1 MQRDGKGENMRAEV
15 ESMHRFMDMFCAA
28 AAADYSAGNGK
39 IFCTKGCSSCCTL
52 AVNCTAAEALLIARA
67 LTTQQRKKLKRY
79 IQNLKMLLAGVADL
93 KGYLRLH
100 RKELGG
106 CPFLADGICG
116 VYSVRP
122 LSCRALLSTRE
133 SRWCGVDF
141 SETSSAE
148 KLAFM
153 ESLDRRAVAFPMH
166 YLACSQDTGQK
177 LEAQASLR
185 MLQES
190 GFSLYGNLPALVS
203 LFSEHNLLD
212 NLGKGADTALAV
224 AAAAGL
230 DSPFLLQVE
239 TL

>member
-1 MQRDGKGENMRAEV
+1 MQRDGKWGNMPAEV
-15 ESMHRFMDMFCAA
+15 ENMHRFMDMFCSA

-52 AVNCTAAEALLIARA
+52 AVNCTAAEALLVARA
-67 LTTQQRKKLKRY
+67 LTPQQQQKLKPY
-79 IQNLKMLLAGVADL
+79 IQKLKELLAGVADL

-122 LSCRALLSTRE
+122 LSCRALLSTKV

-141 SETSSAE
+141 SETGSAE

-153 ESLDRRAVAFPMH
+153 ESLDRTAVAFPMH
-166 YLACSQDTGQK
+166 YLASTQDTGQN

-185 MLQES
+185 MLQEF

-203 LFSEHNLLD
+203 LFSEYNLLD
-212 NLGKGADTALAV
+212 SLGKGVDTALAV